1 MHPSTFDLCRFLFD
15 SSSGIETLPYDLA
28 AVRHLGTAV
37 TSFLVK
43 GATRALSLDNQS
55 KDGMKFDRPDRSYAS
70 KKSER
75 IAGKGEGR

>member
-1 MHPSTFDLCRFLFD
+1 MHPGTFNLCRFLFD

-55 KDGMKFDRPDRSYAS
+55 KDGMKFI
-70 KKSER
+70 E
-75 IAGKGEGR
+75 I